1 MMCATMEVSVL
12 MLMLIEV
19 FKLRTARSVFTV
31 AFYLLLLR
39 AKAGTG
45 VRALGDRGPGGSGT
59 GDRGLG
65 ARGDQGLAPWRLGTG
80 GPGHRGIA
88 ALHHAV

>member
-1 MMCATMEVSVL
+1 MCATMEVSVL

-45 VRALGDRGPGGSGT
+45 APGDRST
-59 GDRGLG
+59 
-65 ARGDQGLAPWRLGTG
+65 APRC
-80 GPGHRGIA
+80 
-88 ALHHAV
+88 VNV